1 MKTNM
6 ALLTLLLLMS
16 ISLTSCINK
25 TDEALTGPDPTEITK
40 VKASF
45 GDDDNTLFNK
55 ITNTYE
61 LNETKQYYLVISF
74 DIGYGS
80 VPLQSVPMEDITI
93 TSEKNTISYSR
104 TFVDDYI
111 ENKKFEKG
119 NLLYSLRDN
128 YFNFKVDGNQSSAL
142 TVRYSDTIKS
152 TIFYKIV

>member
-1 MKTNM
+1 MRTNM
-6 ALLTLLLLMS
+6 ALLTLLLLMP
-16 ISLTSCINK
+16 ISLTSCLNK

-45 GDDDNTLFNK
+45 ADDDNTLFNK
-55 ITNTYE
+55 TTNTYE
-61 LNETKQYYLVISF
+61 LNETKQYYLIISF
-74 DIGYGS
+74 DIGNGS
-80 VPLQSVPMEDITI
+80 MPLQSVSMEDITI

-119 NLLYSLRDN
+119 NLLYALREN
-128 YFNFKVDGNQSSAL
+128 YFYFKVNGNQSTAL